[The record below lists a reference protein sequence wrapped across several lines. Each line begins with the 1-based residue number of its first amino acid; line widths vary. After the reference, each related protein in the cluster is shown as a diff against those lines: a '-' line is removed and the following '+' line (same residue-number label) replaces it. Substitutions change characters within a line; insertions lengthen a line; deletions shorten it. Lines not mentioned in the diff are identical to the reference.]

1 MKISRLSSGIP
12 GSATLGLTAKVK
24 ELKAQGRDIIGF
36 GAGEPD
42 FDTPDFIKQ
51 AAIEALLAGSASV
64 SGDTITTPVVKGLVA
79 GRTYRLEIKFVVDGR
94 TEEAYGHII
103 SAQ

>member
-1 MKISRLSSGIP
+1 MSVREFRESPWEQGADEKRDYVLDTSPWGGSPSSPTVAVYDEGYDDV
-12 GSATLGLTAKVK
+12 SEQTLV
-24 ELKAQGRDIIGF
+24 
-36 GAGEPD
+36 
-42 FDTPDFIKQ
+42 
-51 AAIEALLAGSASV
+51 GSASV
-64 SGDTITTPVVKGLVA
+64 SGDTITTPVVKGLGA

>member
-1 MKISRLSSGIP
+1 MSVREFRESPWEQGADEERDYVLDTSPWGGSPSAPVVKIFDEGYDDV
-12 GSATLGLTAKVK
+12 SATM
-24 ELKAQGRDIIGF
+24 
-36 GAGEPD
+36 
-42 FDTPDFIKQ
+42 
-51 AAIEALLAGSASV
+51 LAGSASV
-64 SGDTITTPVVKGLVA
+64 SGDTITTPVVKGLGA